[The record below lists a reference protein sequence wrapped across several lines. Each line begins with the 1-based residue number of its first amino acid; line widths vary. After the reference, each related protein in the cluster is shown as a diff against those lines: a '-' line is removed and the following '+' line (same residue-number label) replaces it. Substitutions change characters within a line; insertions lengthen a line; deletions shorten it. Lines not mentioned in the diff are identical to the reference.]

1 MPNSWPYL
9 EPKADGGHGIEDSC
23 PGGGAGRRETPTSQ
37 TRTPCASHPVP
48 QGRMS
53 WECSVSLLLLHP
65 PPTMMPLHGTR
76 FSWDLI
82 PPEDQGFSLRQ
93 KQPNLSIQSKSI
105 SKK

>member
-37 TRTPCASHPVP
+37 TRTHCASHPVP

-65 PPTMMPLHGTR
+65 PPHDDAIAWNEVFLGPDTP
-76 FSWDLI
+76 
-82 PPEDQGFSLRQ
+82 
-93 KQPNLSIQSKSI
+93 
-105 SKK
+105 